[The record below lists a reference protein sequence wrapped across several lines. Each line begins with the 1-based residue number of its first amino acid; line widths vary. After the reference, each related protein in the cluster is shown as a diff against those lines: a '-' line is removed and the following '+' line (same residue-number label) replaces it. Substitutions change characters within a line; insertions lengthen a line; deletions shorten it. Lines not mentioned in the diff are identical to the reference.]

1 MSYFIY
7 YLIIF
12 IKQINILISHHKKQ
26 QPHISV
32 WFFNPASDKE
42 IVFINNLVYNL
53 DGPFVHSAIQL
64 PDGMSC
70 SIHMNEKIHLKK
82 RTFSNR
88 GYTGVKIPCSPTQLS
103 MAHKNILEQYNNNLS
118 FSNCGMFGAHF
129 GLDLCE
135 SDTTYCSKIANDV
148 LIYSEIFTDREVLS
162 PSGLYFKLLRI
173 YGNNCI
179 IIDREYDQRANRDEI
194 FHEKLQT
201 NLLIQKNENNLQ
213 SKTSP
218 SNPIDWSGPGVLS
231 LKQKPMQNKTG
242 YV

>member
-7 YLIIF
+7 YLVIF

-88 GYTGVKIPCSPTQLS
+88 GYTGVQIPCSSTQLS
-103 MAHKNILEQYNNNLS
+103 RAHENIFKQYNDNLS
-118 FSNCGMFGAHF
+118 FSNYGMFGAHF

-135 SDTTYCSKIANDV
+135 SDSTYCSKIVNDA
-148 LIYSEIFTDREVLS
+148 LIYSEIFKDKEVLS
-162 PSGLYFKLLRI
+162 PSGLYFKILSL
-173 YGNNCI
+173 YGNNCT
-179 IIDREYDQRANRDEI
+179 IIDRENEQNAIHPTCDEN
-194 FHEKLQT
+194 FKTSLFS
-201 NLLIQKNENNLQ
+201 QKNEQNPEADKL
-213 SKTSP
+213 P

-231 LKQKPMQNKTG
+231 LKPQFKTNA
-242 YV
+242 YTQ